1 MSGRCYQQ
9 LHINIS
15 RSVLLTIEGMGR
27 PPAAKDQSGN
37 PSKTSTWPKITFPAL
52 PATRKTLSALAM
64 LEGRTQREI
73 IEDALRDYV
82 AKLPAEDRRMV
93 EAMAR
98 RAGTKTKSP

>member
-1 MSGRCYQQ
+1 MS
-9 LHINIS
+9 H
-15 RSVLLTIEGMGR
+15 SVLLTIKGMGR

-52 PATRKTLSALAM
+52 PATRKTLSALAL

-98 RAGTKTKSP
+98 RAGSASSSRSPVAAASSA